1 MARALRIEYPGA
13 FYHVINRGNAGDDIL
28 KSLRDRE
35 KFLEYLQS
43 SVERY
48 GLKIH
53 TYCLMTNHYHM
64 LVETLEANLS
74 RADPAKGCQKKYGT
88 RCGDLSCRGAER
100 RKRC

>member
-1 MARALRIEYPGA
+1 MARALRVEYPGA
-13 FYHVINRGNAGDDIL
+13 FYHVINRGNAGDDIF

-53 TYCLMTNHYHM
+53 TYCLMT
-64 LVETLEANLS
+64 LS
-74 RADPAKGCQKKYGT
+74 HAG
-88 RCGDLSCRGAER
+88 
-100 RKRC
+100 

>member
-13 FYHVINRGNAGDDIL
+13 FYHVINRGNAGDDIF

-53 TYCLMTNHYHM
+53 TYCLMTNHI
-64 LVETLEANLS
+64 LC
-74 RADPAKGCQKKYGT
+74 RAPHKKCYVKP
-88 RCGDLSCRGAER
+88 RIM
-100 RKRC
+100 